1 MASSAEPKQPVR
13 VTILSQSYTLLASGD
28 PREVEDLARSVDRLM
43 LSIAEKAP
51 NADSTRIAVLAC
63 LHLADKLRTLEQDLT
78 GLKALVER
86 KSGEF
91 AGLLERAL
99 DSDGSE

>member
-1 MASSAEPKQPVR
+1 MDQPGKRPVR

-28 PREVEDLARSVDRLM
+28 PKEIEELARSVDELM

-63 LHLADKLRTLEQDLT
+63 LHLADQLRTLEQRLAS
-78 GLKALVER
+78 LKQSVER
-86 KSGEF
+86 KSEQF
-91 AGLLERAL
+91 AGLLAQVIEP
-99 DSDGSE
+99 E